1 MHQDSNF
8 EEKKALFSNK
18 RHVIADENFY
28 NDDYEDDFP
37 QNASAIESKRVFE
50 DADIIHHVN

>member
-37 QNASAIESKRVFE
+37 QNASAIESKRVF
-50 DADIIHHVN
+50 